1 MVRILQFNERVEK
14 QKAKLIN
21 PIVLAFVGDAVY
33 SLFWRE
39 KMAISIDAK
48 SGKLSAL
55 TSQFVNAKA
64 QAHLADEMLEIFT
77 EEELDIYKRARNSK
91 KPSRA
96 KHSSV
101 SEYNKST
108 GLEAVF
114 GYLYLI
120 GDIDRLNYL
129 FSIGEKS

>member
-1 MVRILQFNERVEK
+1 MQFGERIEK
-14 QKAKLIN
+14 QKAISMN

-48 SGKLSAL
+48 SGKLSEL
-55 TSQFVNAKA
+55 TSKVVNAKA
-64 QAHLADEMLEIFT
+64 QAHLADKMLEVFT
-77 EEELDIYKRARNSK
+77 EEELDVYRRARNSK

-120 GDIDRLNYL
+120 GDVDRLNYL
-129 FSIGEKS
+129 FSVGEQL

>member
-1 MVRILQFNERVEK
+1 MQFGERIEK
-14 QKAKLIN
+14 QKAISMN

-48 SGKLSAL
+48 SGKLSEL
-55 TSQFVNAKA
+55 TSKVVNAKA
-64 QAHLADEMLEIFT
+64 QAHLADKMLEVFT
-77 EEELDIYKRARNSK
+77 EEELDVYRRARNSK

-120 GDIDRLNYL
+120 GDMDRLNYL
-129 FSIGEKS
+129 FSIGEEL